1 MKYKTLIFTLLLL
14 LTACKSSKKAVEGS
28 KEKPVTV
35 SVKNNTRENPKAK
48 RESPSEEIDTAAEMA
63 NTIVETAFTYLGTK
77 YRYGGTTPAGMDCSG
92 LVHTAF
98 KTHDIALPRSS
109 YEIAAKGIEIGLD
122 AVKKGDL
129 LFFTTNGKKQRIN
142 HVGLVVEVGKEIKF
156 IHATTSRG
164 VLISSLNEGY
174 WKYAFVK
181 ATRVL

>member
-1 MKYKTLIFTLLLL
+1 MKCKALIFALLILSV
-14 LTACKSSKKAVEGS
+14 ACKSSKKAVDRS

-35 SVKNNTRENPKAK
+35 SVKSANRERPNTKREN
-48 RESPSEEIDTAAEMA
+48 PSEEIDPSTQMA
-63 NTIVETAFTYLGTK
+63 NTVVETAFTYLGTK

-92 LVHTAF
+92 LVHTTF

-109 YEIAAKGIEIGLD
+109 YEIATRGEEIPLD
-122 AVKKGDL
+122 DVKKGDL
-129 LFFTTNGKKQRIN
+129 LFFITNGKNQRIN
-142 HVGLVVEVGKEIKF
+142 HVGLVVEAGKEIKF

-164 VLISSLNEGY
+164 VLISSLKEGY